1 MFLGDARRRHS
12 VPRKPW
18 KEKTLSFVHV
28 LHLSDVSFTKLLGTV
43 MVGKEARGLL
53 FVKEDG

>member
-1 MFLGDARRRHS
+1 MFLGDARTRHS

-18 KEKTLSFVHV
+18 KEKKAY
-28 LHLSDVSFTKLLGTV
+28 HLSDVSFTKLLGTV
-43 MVGKEARGLL
+43 MVGKEACGLL